1 MHGYL
6 TKRDGLPNFSRK
18 LASGAVTVGYLGGSL
33 TMMKEGW
40 RPMFHAWL
48 NKVHRRSAP
57 HRELHVGRGGV
68 GSASGAFF
76 VQDEICAHDPDLVF
90 VEFAINDSFDFIT
103 PPALRM
109 AAIEGIVRSIKTRH
123 PACDICFVYMHHT
136 LRSAEIGRVVDD
148 CETIAAHYGIPS
160 IHVGRYLINLVSSGE
175 WSFGGETSAPALL
188 RDTCHPLPPGNKLV
202 TRLITNAVKDL
213 LAASPLGDRELPAS
227 LCAHPMVGG
236 RVVPLAPEMIRGSY
250 ELKTGK
256 VGNIEQ
262 EVARYSLAGDS
273 YLEIHGDFTV
283 AGLYV
288 VVGPASGVIRV
299 RSGSGTVERNLF
311 DQWCSYE
318 RISTCILVNSSA
330 ELRLPEKA
338 VTIELTDQPPDY
350 SVCPKLETIPPQRT
364 LVVVG
369 LFVV

>member
-1 MHGYL
+1 
-6 TKRDGLPNFSRK
+6 
-18 LASGAVTVGYLGGSL
+18 
-33 TMMKEGW
+33 
-40 RPMFHAWL
+40 
-48 NKVHRRSAP
+48 
-57 HRELHVGRGGV
+57 
-68 GSASGAFF
+68 
-76 VQDEICAHDPDLVF
+76 
-90 VEFAINDSFDFIT
+90 
-103 PPALRM
+103 
-109 AAIEGIVRSIKTRH
+109 
-123 PACDICFVYMHHT
+123 
-136 LRSAEIGRVVDD
+136 
-148 CETIAAHYGIPS
+148 
-160 IHVGRYLINLVSSGE
+160 
-175 WSFGGETSAPALL
+175 
-188 RDTCHPLPPGNKLV
+188 
-202 TRLITNAVKDL
+202 
-213 LAASPLGDRELPAS
+213 
-227 LCAHPMVGG
+227 MVGG

-364 LVVVG
+364 LDVVG